1 MDHRTNGGYLYYQWI
16 LVPMDPSTNGYW
28 EFKYLDT
35 VKSHY
40 GDALQFKT
48 GGCSQQ
54 LIGEYNFWRVYLCCS
69 SVSVLAIYMEK
80 KIVILLLLLFFL
92 CLVTLVCVAMLSVS
106 QSAPVP
112 IDWLESWP
120 PVTKERIVIENSGE
134 FAANNQALQ
143 KWQQQK

>member
-1 MDHRTNGGYLYYQWI
+1 
-16 LVPMDPSTNGYW
+16 
-28 EFKYLDT
+28 
-35 VKSHY
+35 
-40 GDALQFKT
+40 
-48 GGCSQQ
+48 
-54 LIGEYNFWRVYLCCS
+54 
-69 SVSVLAIYMEK
+69 MEK
-80 KIVILLLLLFFL
+80 KIVILLLLLFFW

-143 KWQQQK
+143 K

>member
-1 MDHRTNGGYLYYQWI
+1 MI
-16 LVPMDPSTNGYW
+16 FEESTLLFRQCVVIW
-28 EFKYLDT
+28 
-35 VKSHY
+35 Y
-40 GDALQFKT
+40 G
-48 GGCSQQ
+48 
-54 LIGEYNFWRVYLCCS
+54 E
-69 SVSVLAIYMEK
+69 
-80 KIVILLLLLFFL
+80 KIVIFLLLLFFL